1 MVPGPGPTTPTPP
14 EHEPLQG
21 GRPDAPSAIGWWGVR
36 VSGASSRPF
45 PAVRHHGRVTD
56 RADLP
61 APTDP
66 GTAPAGALLT
76 VTGPDRPGV
85 TAALFAA
92 LDQVELEQAGVGPVE
107 VLDVEQVV
115 VHGQLVLGV
124 MVRGGTAEHT
134 GSLADLLGPT
144 AADVAART
152 GMQVTVE
159 PTAPTAAPTAAPQ
172 ERTVRHHV
180 IVLGQPVPPA
190 AVAGAAQAIAGVGG
204 NIEAIRRLSDYPV
217 TSFELTVSGAGS
229 TELRTALGTV
239 AAATGTDVA
248 VEQTGLARR
257 SKRLI
262 VLDVDSTLVRGE
274 VIDELA
280 ARAGRAAEV
289 ARITAAAMNGE
300 LDFEES
306 LRARVAVLAG
316 LPVGVLD
323 EVREHLVLTPGAR
336 TLIRTLQRLGF
347 RCGIVSGGFTQITD
361 PLAAELGLDFA
372 AANTLE
378 VADGR
383 LTGGLVGEVVDR
395 AGKARALAR
404 FAGEYGIPLEQTVA
418 VGDGAND
425 LDMLNAAGLGIA
437 FNAKPMVREQAHA
450 ALNQPYLDA
459 VLQVLGFTR
468 DDVLDATPT
477 SS

>member
-1 MVPGPGPTTPTPP
+1 VRHDDGVSPDPALSTPSPETT
-14 EHEPLQG
+14 
-21 GRPDAPSAIGWWGVR
+21 RRPSAV
-36 VSGASSRPF
+36 
-45 PAVRHHGRVTD
+45 
-56 RADLP
+56 
-61 APTDP
+61 
-66 GTAPAGALLT
+66 LT
-76 VTGPDRPGV
+76 VSGPDRPGV
-85 TAALFAA
+85 TARLFTALAA
-92 LDQVELEQAGVGPVE
+92 AGDGAPDVE
-107 VLDVEQVV
+107 VVDVEQVV
-115 VHGQLVLGV
+115 VHGQLVLGIV
-124 MVRGGTAEHT
+124 VAAAAAVERGVDEATLVAEL
-134 GSLADLLGPT
+134 GRLAARV
-144 AADVAART
+144 AADT

-159 PTAPTAAPTAAPQ
+159 PAGHAAGQGPGGRA
-172 ERTVRHHV
+172 HHV
-180 IVLGQPVPPA
+180 ILLGRPVSPA
-190 AVAGAAQAIAGVGG
+190 AVAGAATAIAGTGA
-204 NIEAIRRLSDYPV
+204 NIDAIRRLSDYPV
-217 TSFELTVSGAGS
+217 TSLELTVSGAEA
-229 TELRTALGTV
+229 TELRTVLAAV
-239 AAATGTDVA
+239 AAETGTDIA
-248 VEQTGLARR
+248 VERVGLARR

-300 LDFEES
+300 LDFAES
-306 LRARVAVLAG
+306 LRARVAALAG
-316 LPVGVLD
+316 LPVEVLD
-323 EVREHLVLTPGAR
+323 EVHEALVLTPGAR

-361 PLAAELGLDFA
+361 RLAESLGLDFA

-383 LTGGLVGEVVDR
+383 LTGGLVGEIVDR

-437 FNAKPMVREQAHA
+437 FNAKPVVREQAHT

-468 DDVLDATPT
+468 DEVLDAM
-477 SS
+477 

>member
-1 MVPGPGPTTPTPP
+1 M
-14 EHEPLQG
+14 PL
-21 GRPDAPSAIGWWGVR
+21 D
-36 VSGASSRPF
+36 
-45 PAVRHHGRVTD
+45 
-56 RADLP
+56 P
-61 APTDP
+61 APHHSP
-66 GTAPAGALLT
+66 APLPQVPRAVLT
-76 VTGPDRPGV
+76 VTGADRPGV
-85 TAALFAA
+85 TARLFAA
-92 LDQVELEQAGVGPVE
+92 LARSEADVPAVE

-115 VHGQLVLGV
+115 VHGHLVLGV
-124 MVRGGTAEHT
+124 VVGAAATDGGPAVDEPTLLAHLRRVADDVSTAVGVE
-134 GSLADLLGPT
+134 
-144 AADVAART
+144 
-152 GMQVTVE
+152 VTVE
-159 PTAPTAAPTAAPQ
+159 SASATPAREGAAGRA
-172 ERTVRHHV
+172 HHV
-180 IVLGQPVPPA
+180 IVLGRPVPPE
-190 AVAGAAQAIAGVGG
+190 AVAGATRAIAGIGG
-204 NIEAIRRLSDYPV
+204 NIDAIRRLSDYPV
-217 TSFELTVSGAGS
+217 TSFELTVSGAEA
-229 TELRTALGTV
+229 TALRTSLASV
-239 AAATGTDVA
+239 AASTGADIA
-248 VEQTGLARR
+248 VERAGLARR

-300 LDFEES
+300 LDFAKS

-316 LPVGVLD
+316 LPVEVLD

-361 PLAAELGLDFA
+361 PLAESLGLDFA

-378 VADGR
+378 VVDGR
-383 LTGGLVGEVVDR
+383 LTGGLVGEIVDR
-395 AGKARALAR
+395 PGKARALAR
-404 FAGEYGIPLEQTVA
+404 FAEQYGIPLEQTVA

-437 FNAKPMVREQAHA
+437 FNAKPIVREQAHT

-468 DDVLDATPT
+468 DEVLDAE
-477 SS
+477 

>member
-1 MVPGPGPTTPTPP
+1 
-14 EHEPLQG
+14 
-21 GRPDAPSAIGWWGVR
+21 
-36 VSGASSRPF
+36 
-45 PAVRHHGRVTD
+45 
-56 RADLP
+56 
-61 APTDP
+61 
-66 GTAPAGALLT
+66 
-76 VTGPDRPGV
+76 V
-85 TAALFAA
+85 TATLFTAL
-92 LDQVELEQAGVGPVE
+92 QSAGVGSVE

-124 MVRGGTAEHT
+124 EVRAAGDGGPD
-134 GSLADLLGPT
+134 SLADRLRTT
-144 AADVAART
+144 AAEVAAAT
-152 GMQVTVE
+152 GLQVTVE
-159 PTAPTAAPTAAPQ
+159 ATTGATAEAALV

-180 IVLGQPVPPA
+180 IVLGRPVPPA
-190 AVAGAAQAIAGVGG
+190 AVAGAARAIAGVGG

-229 TELRTALGTV
+229 TALRTALGTV
-239 AAATGTDVA
+239 AAETGTDIA
-248 VEQTGLARR
+248 VEAAGLARR
-257 SKRLI
+257 TKRLI

-289 ARITAAAMNGE
+289 GRITAAAMNGE
-300 LDFEES
+300 LDFEQS

-316 LPVGVLD
+316 LPVSVLD

-361 PLAAELGLDFA
+361 PLAAALGLDFA

-404 FAGEYGIPLEQTVA
+404 FAGEHGVPLEQTVA

-437 FNAKPMVREQAHA
+437 FNAKPIVREQAHA

-468 DDVLDATPT
+468 DDVLDAAPVTGRG
-477 SS
+477 

>member
-1 MVPGPGPTTPTPP
+1 MPPDPTPLTP
-14 EHEPLQG
+14 EAA
-21 GRPDAPSAIGWWGVR
+21 APR
-36 VSGASSRPF
+36 
-45 PAVRHHGRVTD
+45 
-56 RADLP
+56 
-61 APTDP
+61 
-66 GTAPAGALLT
+66 ALLT
-76 VTGPDRPGV
+76 VSGADRPGV
-85 TAALFAA
+85 TARLFAA
-92 LDQVELEQAGVGPVE
+92 LARCAPAVE

-115 VHGQLVLGV
+115 VHEQLVLGV
-124 MVRGGTAEHT
+124 VVGV
-134 GSLADLLGPT
+134 LATDAGPAVTHDELLERLRPLAAAV
-144 AADVAART
+144 AADVGLRVDVEAADAGPASVPAGR
-152 GMQVTVE
+152 
-159 PTAPTAAPTAAPQ
+159 P
-172 ERTVRHHV
+172 HHV
-180 IVLGQPVPPA
+180 ILLGRPVAPA
-190 AVAGAAQAIAGVGG
+190 AVAGAARGIAAVGG
-204 NIEAIRRLSDYPV
+204 NIDAIRRLSDYPV
-217 TSFELTVSGAGS
+217 TSFELTVSGAEGPR
-229 TELRTALGTV
+229 LRRGLARV
-239 AAATGTDVA
+239 AAETGADIA
-248 VEQTGLARR
+248 VEQVGLARR

-300 LDFEES
+300 LDFEQS
-306 LRARVAVLAG
+306 LRARVAALAG
-316 LPVGVLD
+316 LPVTVLD

-361 PLAAELGLDFA
+361 PLAASLGLDFA

-378 VADGR
+378 VADGH

-404 FAGEYGIPLEQTVA
+404 FAAEHGIPMEQTVA

-425 LDMLNAAGLGIA
+425 LDMLAAAGLGIA
-437 FNAKPMVREQAHA
+437 FNAKPFVREQADT

-468 DDVLDATPT
+468 DEVLDAV
-477 SS
+477 